1 MNLYEYKNKI
11 SNQLSGGNKRK
22 LSVSIAMICNPPIL
36 LLDEPSTGMDPEARR
51 FMWKV
56 IHKISIRKKK
66 SSVIMTTH
74 SMEEAETLCQRI
86 GIMVNGQFKCL
97 GSANYIKEKY
107 GEGYEI
113 NLLISP
119 LKLSEFN
126 NFIKDFDNKFEMVN
140 LNNINEVLCNYNKNG
155 FIDELNKGRF
165 GYKLI
170 NELEIWNEID
180 LYKLFNW
187 IYYVENALKLIKVV
201 KGFFNN
207 VKCCD
212 FVDNSFVF
220 RIKRE
225 HCENEKSIGFLFGL
239 IEKSKSEFN
248 IEEYSIQLTSL
259 EQIFNHFAKEKENN
273 GNYYDLEKIDIDISD
288 ELFNKLGI

>member
-1 MNLYEYKNKI
+1 
-11 SNQLSGGNKRK
+11 
-22 LSVSIAMICNPPIL
+22 
-36 LLDEPSTGMDPEARR
+36 
-51 FMWKV
+51 
-56 IHKISIRKKK
+56 
-66 SSVIMTTH
+66 
-74 SMEEAETLCQRI
+74 
-86 GIMVNGQFKCL
+86 
-97 GSANYIKEKY
+97 
-107 GEGYEI
+107 
-113 NLLISP
+113 
-119 LKLSEFN
+119 
-126 NFIKDFDNKFEMVN
+126 MVN

-187 IYYVENALKLIKVV
+187 VYYVENALKLIKVV

-207 VKCCD
+207 IKCCD